1 MDYHDHDLFAPSKNM
16 VINPFELNNE
26 GKGQALVLRYAGCN
40 LGPRECPLCYA
51 WRYAWKP
58 KHSSRVRAFDIQK
71 SVDNLKNL
79 SKVASKKIVW
89 IRIQGGEPC
98 INYYRIKHTITFA
111 VHALDIIYQYGL
123 NFFKKIRVIIQTNCI
138 IFAHLSAKKLIDI
151 SDHLIKCLEKLERGK
166 IVFEVSFKSPH
177 KRPLLSL
184 QIAGFYKLLNEVV
197 CRSWS
202 YGFDEVSIYPI
213 AGLGPSIDFHNVWLT
228 PVDPYFLPEEVPL
241 FHPETWSKDFRNMLE
256 NFLHNI
262 VPNNNAY
269 NDFRNNINTNGG
281 KKVAIE
287 EFEPTLFQTSWISGY
302 AGGYRKYG
310 VHDIPPV
317 DILLRKTSSNPDRQW
332 LALFRRNRR
341 WYAVLN
347 RIPVSKNP
355 CTLKSLIRDMKNV
368 FYPSHP
374 AGHYPF
380 L

>member
-1 MDYHDHDLFAPSKNM
+1 MKE
-16 VINPFELNNE
+16 IELIPIS
-26 GKGQALVLRYAGCN
+26 GVAYFVV
-40 LGPRECPLCYA
+40 
-51 WRYAWKP
+51 
-58 KHSSRVRAFDIQK
+58 SRTGVVSEI
-71 SVDNLKNL
+71 
-79 SKVASKKIVW
+79 
-89 IRIQGGEPC
+89 
-98 INYYRIKHTITFA
+98 
-111 VHALDIIYQYGL
+111 LD
-123 NFFKKIRVIIQTNCI
+123 F
-138 IFAHLSAKKLIDI
+138 
-151 SDHLIKCLEKLERGK
+151 
-166 IVFEVSFKSPH
+166 
-177 KRPLLSL
+177 
-184 QIAGFYKLLNEVV
+184 
-197 CRSWS
+197 S
-202 YGFDEVSIYPI
+202 YLDS
-213 AGLGPSIDFHNVWLT
+213 N
-228 PVDPYFLPEEVPL
+228 
-241 FHPETWSKDFRNMLE
+241 K
-256 NFLHNI
+256 
-262 VPNNNAY
+262 AY